1 MELEDVKNKL
11 RKYGFEIIVVM
22 FFLIVFGKTG
32 LIMMGIMACMVV
44 FFIFMFLTKIGNK
57 ILLGIVILFIILV
70 IVNLI
75 LGNKIHFS
83 LGQTPEY

>member
-32 LIMMGIMACMVV
+32 LIMMGIMACMGV

-57 ILLGIVILFIILV
+57 ILLGIVILFII
-70 IVNLI
+70 
-75 LGNKIHFS
+75 
-83 LGQTPEY
+83 Y

>member
-32 LIMMGIMACMVV
+32 LIMMGIMACMGV